1 MKQFEP
7 EVFAIAK
14 IGTVNPTLAL
24 VEGAPADNR
33 LGGWVKKAR
42 TTYPHKVLSTRLL
55 RCAAISWAL
64 GCSQLAAA
72 VANVNII
79 DYAFSPVTT
88 TINVNDQVK
97 WTWLGYYHTTTSA
110 TPGLWDSGLYN
121 TGHTYTHTFTTAGTF
136 PYSCTYHSFTGSVVV
151 QAAPD
156 APPSVSITNPA
167 TGTVLSAPASLTLK
181 ANASDSDG
189 SVTNVQFFQFTTSL
203 GSVQQTPYSI
213 AVTGLSVGNY
223 TFSAVATDNGGFK
236 ATNAIVVK
244 VIAPS
249 ANTLGS
255 IRRVS
260 PTSFQFTYAA
270 DVGLRYQVE
279 QSSDLRNWSSLGANT
294 ATSSQVLFQ
303 DTNALGNA
311 RFYRVGR
318 LPNP

>member
-1 MKQFEP
+1 MRYLYK
-7 EVFAIAK
+7 
-14 IGTVNPTLAL
+14 
-24 VEGAPADNR
+24 
-33 LGGWVKKAR
+33 
-42 TTYPHKVLSTRLL
+42 LSSIRRLL
-55 RCAAISWAL
+55 WAAISWAL
-64 GCSQLAAA
+64 GCSPLAAA
-72 VANVNII
+72 VANVNIV

-97 WTWLGYYHTTTSA
+97 WTWLGYYHTTTSS
-110 TPGLWDSGLYN
+110 TSLWDSGLYN
-121 TGHTYTHTFTTAGTF
+121 TGHTYTFTFTSAGTF
-136 PYSCTYHSFTGSVVV
+136 PYSCTYHGFTGSIVV
-151 QAAPD
+151 QAAPN
-156 APPSVSITNPA
+156 APPIVAITNPA
-167 TGTVLSAPASLTLK
+167 NGTVLSAPASLTLK

-203 GSVQQTPYSI
+203 GNVQQAPYSI

-223 TFSAVATDNGGFK
+223 TFSAVATDNGGVK
-236 ATNAIVVK
+236 ATNAIVIK
-244 VIAPS
+244 VITPS

-279 QSSDLRNWSSLGANT
+279 QSSDLRNWSSLGTNT
-294 ATSSQVLFQ
+294 AASSQVLFQ